1 MTSSNS
7 STDLSGFGFGGD
19 APASEKTESSG
30 RKPRKRPE
38 DDEQI
43 NVPEEDISAP
53 GRAWYFI
60 HTYSGHEFKVRDSIL
75 LQIKQVADADDKVFH
90 VIVPTEE
97 EIEIRDGQRRT
108 VRRKLY
114 PGYVLLQT
122 MVLVEGDPPSDA
134 IWHLVR
140 DTTGVTGFVSTDN
153 NRPVP
158 LSTDEVKHI
167 LQATLHQEA
176 PRLRVSFQI
185 GENVRIVSG
194 PFEELVGTV
203 DELNMEKGKLR
214 VRVNMLG
221 RETPVE
227 LDLTQ
232 VVKM

>member
-19 APASEKTESSG
+19 APASETKSSS

-43 NVPEEDISAP
+43 SVPEEDISAP
-53 GRAWYFI
+53 GRAWYFV

-75 LQIKQVADADDKVFH
+75 LQIKQVADANDKVFH

-122 MVLVEGDPPSDA
+122 MILVEGDPPSDA

-158 LSTDEVKHI
+158 LSSDEVKHI
-167 LQATLHQEA
+167 LQATLHQDA
-176 PRLRVSFQI
+176 PKLRVSFQI
-185 GENVRIVSG
+185 GENVRIISG

-227 LDLTQ
+227 LDLMQ

>member
-1 MTSSNS
+1 M
-7 STDLSGFGFGGD
+7 
-19 APASEKTESSG
+19 
-30 RKPRKRPE
+30 
-38 DDEQI
+38 
-43 NVPEEDISAP
+43 
-53 GRAWYFI
+53 
-60 HTYSGHEFKVRDSIL
+60 
-75 LQIKQVADADDKVFH
+75 KQVADANDKVFH

-97 EIEIRDGQRRT
+97 EIEIKDGQRRT

-122 MVLVEGDPPSDA
+122 MVLVEGDPSSDA

-153 NRPVP
+153 NRAVP
-158 LSTDEVKHI
+158 LSTEEVKLI

>member
-7 STDLSGFGFGGD
+7 STDLSGFGGT
-19 APASEKTESSG
+19 APSG
-30 RKPRKRPE
+30 AIKKPSTRKPRKRPE

-43 NVPEEDISAP
+43 NVPEEDVAEP
-53 GRAWYFI
+53 GRAWYFV

-75 LQIKQVADADDKVFH
+75 LQIKQVADANDKVFH

-97 EIEIRDGQRRT
+97 EIEILAGQRRT

-122 MVLVEGDPPSDA
+122 MILVEGDPSSDT

-140 DTTGVTGFVSTDN
+140 DTTGVTGFVSSDN
-153 NRPVP
+153 NRPIP
-158 LSTDEVKHI
+158 LSVDEVTHI
-167 LQATLHQEA
+167 LKATLHQDT
-176 PRLRVSFQI
+176 PKLRVSFQT
-185 GENVRIVSG
+185 GEVVRIISG

-227 LDLTQ
+227 LDIMQ

>member
-1 MTSSNS
+1 LTSSNS
-7 STDLSGFGFGGD
+7 STDLSDFGFGGT
-19 APASEKTESSG
+19 APPSDIKKPST

-43 NVPEEDISAP
+43 NVPEEDIAEP
-53 GRAWYFI
+53 GRAWYFV

-75 LQIKQVADADDKVFH
+75 LQIKQVADVNDKVFH

-97 EIEIRDGQRRT
+97 EIEIHNGQRRT

-122 MVLVEGDPPSDA
+122 MILVEGDPSSDA

-140 DTTGVTGFVSTDN
+140 DTTGVTGFVSSDN

-158 LSTDEVKHI
+158 LSVDEVTHI
-167 LQATLHQEA
+167 LKATLHQDA
-176 PRLRVSFQI
+176 PKLRVSFQT
-185 GENVRIVSG
+185 GEVVRIISG

-227 LDLTQ
+227 LDIMQ

>member
-1 MTSSNS
+1 MTSSDS

-19 APASEKTESSG
+19 APASETEPAS

-38 DDEQI
+38 DDEQSS
-43 NVPEEDISAP
+43 VPEEDIAAP
-53 GRAWYFI
+53 GRAWYFV

-75 LQIKQVADADDKVFH
+75 LQVKQVADANDKVFH

-97 EIEIRDGQRRT
+97 EIEIKDGQRRT

-122 MVLVEGDPPSDA
+122 MILVEGDPSSDA

-158 LSTDEVKHI
+158 LSTEEVKHI

>member
-1 MTSSNS
+1 MTSSDS

-19 APASEKTESSG
+19 APTSETESAS

-38 DDEQI
+38 DDEQSS
-43 NVPEEDISAP
+43 VPEEDIAAP
-53 GRAWYFI
+53 GRAWYFV

-75 LQIKQVADADDKVFH
+75 LQVKQVADANDKVFH

-97 EIEIRDGQRRT
+97 EIEIKDGQRRT

-122 MVLVEGDPPSDA
+122 MILVEGDPSSDA

-176 PRLRVSFQI
+176 PKLRVSFQI